1 MLPVIWAIFAI
12 CAVGGFITLAAY
24 WLDVQD
30 RPDLSFRR
38 RVGWSL
44 GIVLFPVTVPIYAF
58 RGGPGW
64 PRALRIAAFLP
75 AVALA
80 LFFGFLFGLFQGTGG

>member
-1 MLPVIWAIFAI
+1 MLPVIWTIFAV

-44 GIVLFPVTVPIYAF
+44 GLVLFPVTIPAYAF
-58 RGGPGW
+58 FGGPGW

-75 AVALA
+75 AAAVA
-80 LFFGFLFGLFQGTGG
+80 LFFGFLFGLFR